1 MLNRL
6 AQGNVPLCDE
16 CQGRGA
22 MPPGPGTR
30 DGAPEAEAPLRLWVA
45 IWLCSVVYHHRDF
58 ELWVVVQ
65 EMLPKGSYQGECR
78 VRVAD

>member
-22 MPPGPGTR
+22 MPPGPGPR
-30 DGAPEAEAPLRLWVA
+30 NGAPEAEAPLRLWVA
-45 IWLCSVVYHHRDF
+45 IWLCSVVYDHQDF
-58 ELWVVVQ
+58 QLWGLVPPL
-65 EMLPKGSYQGECR
+65 LP
-78 VRVAD
+78 